1 MRSYLD
7 QRAMLAR
14 MERARAETERHLAI
28 VERQIAA
35 RAERM
40 TVTSQAKSRQCRYR
54 RSNSMWTLADERIFQ
69 ENLAALRF
77 ERRGE
82 IDALARKL
90 ARQAGAIA
98 AFRVRYRIN
107 EPMREAAS

>member
-1 MRSYLD
+1 MRSFIE
-7 QRAMLAR
+7 QRTMLIR
-14 MERARAETERHLAI
+14 MEAAHAETERHLAI

-40 TVTSQAKSRQCRYR
+40 TVTSQAKSRQSRHR
-54 RSNSMWTLADERIFQ
+54 RSNSMWTSADERIFQ
-69 ENLAALRF
+69 DNLAAIRF

-82 IDALARKL
+82 LDALSRKL
-90 ARQAGAIA
+90 VRQAGAIA

-107 EPMREAAS
+107 ALDREAVS

>member
-1 MRSYLD
+1 MRSYTE

-14 MERARAETERHLAI
+14 MEAARAETERHLAI
-28 VERQIAA
+28 IENQIAA

-40 TVTSQAKSRQCRYR
+40 TTSTRVKARQFGRGATT
-54 RSNSMWTLADERIFQ
+54 WTRADERDFQ

-82 IDALARKL
+82 IDALTRKL

-107 EPMREAAS
+107 EPAWEAVS